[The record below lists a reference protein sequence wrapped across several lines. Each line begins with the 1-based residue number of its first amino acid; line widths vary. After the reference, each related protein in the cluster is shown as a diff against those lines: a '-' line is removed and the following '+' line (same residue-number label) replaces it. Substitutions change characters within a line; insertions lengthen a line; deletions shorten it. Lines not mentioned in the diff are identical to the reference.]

1 MSVTV
6 KYETIDNAVGN
17 NREYGRG
24 ARNLGKSDQ
33 SNLTR
38 AFVSP
43 VNSGTYTEA
52 DAARIFSLYGGE
64 NTSYG
69 LQMYRRNFTP
79 DPDAGEIYS
88 DPRDKDTTPV
98 GAAGL
103 PATPYSPN
111 VASPGEGNG
120 VTATAISQQVV
131 GLVPVNA
138 RPQDLLNPKQAVF
151 QNQNA
156 TGFGNVGD
164 GPITGKVRTF
174 RLGIGSGTARDI
186 SNP

>member
-6 KYETIDNAVGN
+6 KYETIDNSVGSG
-17 NREYGRG
+17 RDYGRG

-33 SNLTR
+33 ANLTR

-43 VNSGTYTEA
+43 INSNQYT
-52 DAARIFSLYGGE
+52 AANAAAAFESYGGVGNE
-64 NTSYG
+64 NVSYG
-69 LQMYRRNFTP
+69 LGMYRRNFTP
-79 DPDAGEIYS
+79 DPAAGEIYS
-88 DPRDKDTTPV
+88 DPRDKDATPT

-120 VTATAISQQVV
+120 VTATSISQEVV

-138 RPQDLLNPKQAVF
+138 RPQEILNPKLEVY
-151 QNQNA
+151 QNKGIGAA
-156 TGFGNVGD
+156 TGR
-164 GPITGKVRTF
+164 VRTF
-174 RLGIGSGTARDI
+174 TLGIGSGTHRDI

>member
-1 MSVTV
+1 MSESV
-6 KYETIDNAVGN
+6 KYETIDNSVGN

-38 AFVSP
+38 AFISP
-43 VNSGTYTEA
+43 INTGEYKAE
-52 DAARIFSLYGGE
+52 DAAKIFAKYDGE
-64 NTSYG
+64 NVSYG
-69 LQMYRRNFTP
+69 LGMYRRDFNP
-79 DPDAGEIYS
+79 DGTAGDIYAS
-88 DPRDKDTTPV
+88 PRDKNETPT

-120 VTATAISQQVV
+120 VTATLISQQVV

-138 RPQDLLNPKQAVF
+138 RPQEVLNPKLEVY
-151 QNQNA
+151 QNQ
-156 TGFGNVGD
+156 GQGD
-164 GPITGKVRTF
+164 VTGKVRTF
-174 RLGIGSGTARDI
+174 KLGIGSGTHRDN

>member
-1 MSVTV
+1 MSATV
-6 KYETIDNAVGN
+6 KYETIDNSVGN

-33 SNLTR
+33 PNLTR

-43 VNSGTYTEA
+43 VNTGEYTAQNAAEIFATY
-52 DAARIFSLYGGE
+52 DGE
-64 NTSYG
+64 NVSYG
-69 LQMYRRNFTP
+69 FGMYRRDFKP
-79 DPDAGEIYS
+79 DGAAGDIYS
-88 DPRDKDTTPV
+88 SPRDKDKTPT

-138 RPQDLLNPKQAVF
+138 RPQEILNPKLEVY
-151 QNQNA
+151 QNKGEGAA
-156 TGFGNVGD
+156 TGR
-164 GPITGKVRTF
+164 VRTF